1 MIDIIQEV
9 WSDISRNKLRTALT
23 GFAVAWGI
31 FILIV
36 LLGAG
41 NGVIN
46 AFEKSRSGAAL
57 NKVEL
62 YGGHTSIPYGGM
74 DKGREIKFTE
84 RDLDLTKNSFPKT
97 VDEVSANVDISGV
110 TVSYGTEY
118 ISANLSGV
126 MPAEK
131 EISGTEI
138 EKGRYVNEL
147 DMKERRKV
155 AVISTKAAA
164 ILFKTDDAIG
174 KFVNANGV
182 AYQIVGI
189 YKVRGNVGQHEL
201 MVPFST
207 LQLIYSKGV
216 NFYGFTTTVNNLNT
230 MEENDEFEDNVRKVM
245 ATSHH
250 FSPDD
255 TGALHIWNQ
264 MKRYLQA
271 QDGMG
276 MLSTALWVIGIFT
289 LISGVVGV
297 SNIMLITVKERTH
310 EFGIRKALGAKPRSI
325 LALVMAESVA
335 ITTLFGYI
343 GMLAGIG
350 LTELVSSIIDTA
362 QTSGEMSSSVFT
374 DPTVDMSVA
383 IGATVTLIVAGALA
397 GFVPAKRAVS
407 IRPIDALRAD

>member
-1 MIDIIQEV
+1 MIDVIQEV
-9 WSDISRNKLRTALT
+9 WSAICRNKLRTALT

-46 AFEKSRSGAAL
+46 AFLKNSSGEAL
-57 NKVEL
+57 NKVEIF
-62 YGGHTSIPYGGM
+62 GGRTSIPYGGM
-74 DKGREIKFTE
+74 DKGRTIKFTS
-84 RDLDLTKNSFPKT
+84 RDLDLTKGNFPTT
-97 VDEVSANVDISGV
+97 VEDVSANVEIEAV

-118 ISANLSGV
+118 INASLSGV
-126 MPAEK
+126 MPVEK
-131 EISGTEI
+131 DIVGTVI
-138 EKGRYVNEL
+138 VRGRYVNDL

-155 AVISTKAAA
+155 AVISTKAAE
-164 ILFKTDDAIG
+164 ILFKNDDAMG

-182 AYQIVGI
+182 AYKVVGI
-189 YKVRGNVGQHEL
+189 YKVRDNVARHEI

-207 LQLIYSKGV
+207 LQLIYNKGV
-216 NFYGFTTTVNNLNT
+216 NFYGFTTTVNNLNSID
-230 MEENDEFEDNVRKVM
+230 ENEAFEDDVRRVM
-245 ATSHH
+245 SSSHN

-255 TGALHIWNQ
+255 TGAIHIWNQ
-264 MKRYLQA
+264 MKRYLQT
-271 QDGMG
+271 QNGMG
-276 MLSTALWVIGIFT
+276 MLYTALWVIGLFT

-325 LALVMAESVA
+325 LALVMAESIA

-350 LTELVSSIIDTA
+350 VTELASNIIDAA
-362 QTSGEMSSSVFT
+362 QASGEMSGTVFT

-397 GFVPAKRAVS
+397 GFIPAKRAVS

>member
-1 MIDIIQEV
+1 MIDIVQEV
-9 WSDISRNKLRTALT
+9 WSDICRNKLRTALT

-41 NGVIN
+41 NGVIH
-46 AFEKSRSGAAL
+46 AFEKSSSEEAL
-57 NKVEL
+57 NKVEIF
-62 YGGHTSIPYGGM
+62 GGRTSIPYGGM
-74 DKGREIKFTE
+74 DKGREIKFTT
-84 RDLDLTKNSFPKT
+84 RDLDLAKNNFPNT
-97 VDEVSANVDISGV
+97 VNDVSAYVNIGSVN
-110 TVSYGTEY
+110 VSYGTEY
-118 ISANLSGV
+118 ISASLSGV

-131 EISGTEI
+131 EISGTKI
-138 EKGRYVNEL
+138 KKGRYVNAL
-147 DMKERRKV
+147 DMEERRKV
-155 AVISTKAAA
+155 AVISTKAAS
-164 ILFKTDDAIG
+164 ILFKEDEAIG
-174 KFVNANGV
+174 KFINANDV

-189 YKVRGNVGQHEL
+189 YEVLGNVGQHEI

-230 MEENDEFEDNVRKVM
+230 KEENDKFEEDLRRVM
-245 ATSHH
+245 ASSHH
-250 FSPDD
+250 YSPDD
-255 TGALHIWNQ
+255 TGALHIWNR

-276 MLSTALWVIGIFT
+276 MLTTALWVIGIFT

-362 QTSGEMSSSVFT
+362 QSGGEMSSSVFT
-374 DPTVDMSVA
+374 DPTVDMSIA
-383 IGATVTLIVAGALA
+383 ISATVTLIVAGALA
-397 GFVPAKRAVS
+397 GFMPAKRAVS

>member
-1 MIDIIQEV
+1 MIDIAQEV
-9 WSDISRNKLRTALT
+9 WSDICRNKLRTALT

-41 NGVIN
+41 NGVIH
-46 AFEKSRSGAAL
+46 AFEKSSSKEAL
-57 NKVEL
+57 NKVEIF
-62 YGGHTSIPYGGM
+62 GGRTSIPYGGM
-74 DKGREIKFTE
+74 DKGREIKFTA
-84 RDLDLTKNSFPKT
+84 RDLDLAKNNFPNT
-97 VDEVSANVDISGV
+97 VNDVSAYVNIGSVN
-110 TVSYGTEY
+110 VSYGTEY
-118 ISANLSGV
+118 ISASLSGV

-131 EISGTEI
+131 EISGTKI
-138 EKGRYVNEL
+138 KKGRYVNAL
-147 DMKERRKV
+147 DMEERRKV
-155 AVISTKAAA
+155 AVISTKAAS
-164 ILFKTDDAIG
+164 ILFKEDEAIG
-174 KFVNANGV
+174 KFINANDV

-189 YKVRGNVGQHEL
+189 YEVLGNVGQHEI

-230 MEENDEFEDNVRKVM
+230 MEENDEFEEGLRRVM
-245 ATSHH
+245 ASSHH
-250 FSPDD
+250 YSPDD
-255 TGALHIWNQ
+255 TGALHIWNR

-276 MLSTALWVIGIFT
+276 MLTTALWVIGIFT

-362 QTSGEMSSSVFT
+362 QSGGEMSSSVFT
-374 DPTVDMSVA
+374 DPTVDMSIA
-383 IGATVTLIVAGALA
+383 ISATVTLIVAGALA

>member
-9 WSDISRNKLRTALT
+9 WSDICRNKLRTALT

-46 AFEKSRSGAAL
+46 AFEKNSRGTAL

-62 YGGHTSIPYGGM
+62 YGGRTSIPYGGM

-84 RDLDLTKNSFPKT
+84 RDLDLTQNSFPNT
-97 VDEVSANVDISGV
+97 VNDVSANVNISSV
-110 TVSYGTEY
+110 NVSYGTEY
-118 ISANLSGV
+118 IGAELSGV

-138 EKGRYVNEL
+138 EKGRYINKL

-189 YKVRGNVGQHEL
+189 YKVQGNVARHEI

-230 MEENDEFEDNVRKVM
+230 MEENEEFEDGVRKVM

-255 TGALHIWNQ
+255 TGALHIWNK

-335 ITTLFGYI
+335 MTTLFGYI

-350 LTELVSSIIDTA
+350 LTELASSIIDTA
-362 QTSGEMSSSVFT
+362 QSSGEMSRNVFT

-397 GFVPAKRAVS
+397 GFIPAKRAVS

>member
-1 MIDIIQEV
+1 MIDIAQEV
-9 WSDISRNKLRTALT
+9 WSDICRNKLRTALT

-41 NGVIN
+41 NGVIH
-46 AFEKSRSGAAL
+46 AFEKSSSKEAL
-57 NKVEL
+57 NKVEIF
-62 YGGHTSIPYGGM
+62 GGRTSIPYGGM
-74 DKGREIKFTE
+74 DKGREIKFTA
-84 RDLDLTKNSFPKT
+84 RDLDLAKNNFPNT
-97 VDEVSANVDISGV
+97 VNDVSAYVNIGSVN
-110 TVSYGTEY
+110 VSYGTEY
-118 ISANLSGV
+118 ISASLSGV

-131 EISGTEI
+131 EISGTKI
-138 EKGRYVNEL
+138 KKGRYVNAL
-147 DMKERRKV
+147 DMEERRKV
-155 AVISTKAAA
+155 AVISTKAAS
-164 ILFKTDDAIG
+164 ILFKEDEAIG
-174 KFVNANGV
+174 KFINANDV

-189 YKVRGNVGQHEL
+189 YEVLGNVGQHEI

-216 NFYGFTTTVNNLNT
+216 NFYSFTTTVNNLNT
-230 MEENDEFEDNVRKVM
+230 MEENDEFEEGLRRVM
-245 ATSHH
+245 ASSHH
-250 FSPDD
+250 YSPDD
-255 TGALHIWNQ
+255 TGALHIWNR

-276 MLSTALWVIGIFT
+276 MLTTALWVIGIFT

-362 QTSGEMSSSVFT
+362 QSGGEMSSSVFT
-374 DPTVDMSVA
+374 DPTVDMSIA
-383 IGATVTLIVAGALA
+383 ISATVTLIVAGALA

>member
-1 MIDIIQEV
+1 MIDIVQEV
-9 WSDISRNKLRTALT
+9 WSDICRNKLRTALT

-41 NGVIN
+41 NGVIH
-46 AFEKSRSGAAL
+46 AFEKSSSEEAL
-57 NKVEL
+57 NKVEIF
-62 YGGHTSIPYGGM
+62 GGRTSIPYGGM
-74 DKGREIKFTE
+74 DKGREIKFTA
-84 RDLDLTKNSFPKT
+84 RDLDLAKNNFPNT
-97 VDEVSANVDISGV
+97 VNDVSAYVNIGSVN
-110 TVSYGTEY
+110 VSYGTEY
-118 ISANLSGV
+118 ISASLSGV

-131 EISGTEI
+131 EISGTKI
-138 EKGRYVNEL
+138 KKGRYVNAL
-147 DMKERRKV
+147 DMEERRKV
-155 AVISTKAAA
+155 AVISTKAAS
-164 ILFKTDDAIG
+164 ILFKEDEAIG
-174 KFVNANGV
+174 KFINANDV

-189 YKVRGNVGQHEL
+189 YEVLGNVGQHEI

-230 MEENDEFEDNVRKVM
+230 MEENDEFEEDLRRVM
-245 ATSHH
+245 ASSHH
-250 FSPDD
+250 YSPDD
-255 TGALHIWNQ
+255 TGALHIWNR

-276 MLSTALWVIGIFT
+276 MLTTALWVIGIFT

-362 QTSGEMSSSVFT
+362 QSGGEMSSSVFT
-374 DPTVDMSVA
+374 DPTVDMSIA
-383 IGATVTLIVAGALA
+383 ISATVTLIVAGALA